1 MRVLT
6 AEQMR
11 DLDRQAIEEIGIPGL
26 VLMEN
31 AGRASA
37 EALLRAFADRCCAPV
52 LILCGKGNNG
62 GDGFVV
68 ARHLRNRELK
78 VEVLVLAPREKIG
91 GDAAVNLAI
100 LERCGQTVRFVPD
113 DESLAAALVDARAGL
128 IVDALFGTG
137 LSSEVRGH
145 YRRAIDWINASGLP
159 VVAIDIPSGVDAGN
173 GHILGRAVQADL
185 TLTFAAAKLGHLLSP
200 GAQCCGRLEVI
211 DIGIPKHLRPRPDD
225 LHLWTRWEE
234 AATLLPERP
243 ATGHKGT
250 FGHLLVI
257 AGSRGKTGA
266 AILAAEAGLRGG
278 CGLLTLATAASA
290 QPVVAAALAEA
301 MTEPLADDDGG
312 ISVDAL
318 PAVRRLLEGK
328 AALALGPG
336 LGQTPRTAAFVRQLV
351 ADCGLPLV
359 LDADALNL
367 LAADLSV
374 LAPGRRIPPVMTPHP
389 GEMARL
395 VGCSVAEV
403 EQDRV
408 AVARTF
414 AVRHGVVLVLKG
426 APTLVAA
433 PDGRIGINGSGG
445 PVLATAGSG
454 DVLTGLIGALI
465 AQGLAPFEAARL
477 GCYLHGLAGDRLA
490 RRHGAAGVLAGD
502 ICRELPAARAALN
515 PKGETAC

>member
-37 EALLRAFADRCCAPV
+37 GMLLERFGDRDGTV

-68 ARHLRNRELK
+68 ARHLRNRGIE
-78 VEVLVLAPREKIG
+78 VEVLVLAPQEKIG

-100 LERCGQTVRFVPD
+100 LERCGQKIRFVCD
-113 DESLAAALVDARAGL
+113 DESLAAALAASRAGL
-128 IVDALFGTG
+128 VVDALFGTG
-137 LSSEVRGH
+137 LASEVRGH
-145 YRRAIDWINASGLP
+145 YRQAIAWINDSGLP
-159 VVAIDIPSGVDAGN
+159 VAAIDIPSGVDAGS
-173 GHILGRAVQADL
+173 GRILGCAVRADL
-185 TLTFAAAKLGHLLSP
+185 TLTFAAAKLGHLLAP
-200 GAQCCGRLEVI
+200 GAQHCGRLEVL

-225 LHLWTRWEE
+225 LYLWTRWQD

-301 MTEPLADDDGG
+301 MTEPLAEADGG

-318 PAVRRLLEGK
+318 PAVRALLEGK

-336 LGQTPRTAAFVRQLV
+336 LGQASGTGTFVRRLM
-351 ADCGLPLV
+351 AESDLPLL

-374 LAPGRRIPPVMTPHP
+374 LRRAWRCPPVLTPHP

-395 VGCSVAEV
+395 AGCSVAEI
-403 EQDRV
+403 ERDRV
-408 AVARTF
+408 AAARDF

-433 PDGRIGINGSGG
+433 PDGRIAINGSGG

-454 DVLTGLIGALI
+454 DVLTGLVGSLL
-465 AQGLAPFEAARL
+465 AQGLAPFDAARL

-490 RRHGAAGVLAGD
+490 GRHGDAGVLAGE
-502 ICRELPAARAALN
+502 ICRELPAARAALT
-515 PKGETAC
+515 PKGESPC